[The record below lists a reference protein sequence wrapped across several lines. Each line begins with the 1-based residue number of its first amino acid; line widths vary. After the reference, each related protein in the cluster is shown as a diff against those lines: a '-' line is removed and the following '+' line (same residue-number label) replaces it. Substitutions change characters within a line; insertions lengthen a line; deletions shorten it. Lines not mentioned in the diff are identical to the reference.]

1 MCINIVNICRPKID
15 ISNDKGKNIVME
27 SLKRNSRHYR
37 RRKNRSNTVPTVKC
51 SRVGEPLK
59 RFQRKMNQIS
69 QIDIKPVNKKELKF
83 GAINIDGVDE
93 ASASVVQ
100 DLLTERG
107 YDVG

>member
-1 MCINIVNICRPKID
+1 
-15 ISNDKGKNIVME
+15 
-27 SLKRNSRHYR
+27 
-37 RRKNRSNTVPTVKC
+37 
-51 SRVGEPLK
+51 
-59 RFQRKMNQIS
+59 MNQIS